1 MTDNVTQS
9 ERPMMQSVYI
19 TLTDGTKG
27 IFTGPAIVKPGDQV
41 GVEAI
46 AFGKPEPLPE
56 GYRFGSVE

>member
-1 MTDNVTQS
+1 
-9 ERPMMQSVYI
+9 MQSIYI

-46 AFGKPEPLPE
+46 AFGKPEPLAD
-56 GYRFGSVE
+56 GYKFGSVE